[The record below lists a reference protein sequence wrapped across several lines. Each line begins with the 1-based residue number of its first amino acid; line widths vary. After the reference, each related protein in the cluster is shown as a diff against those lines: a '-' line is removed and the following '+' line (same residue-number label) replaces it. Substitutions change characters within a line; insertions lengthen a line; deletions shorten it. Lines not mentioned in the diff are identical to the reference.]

1 LYFLIILQQFI
12 SAGASIVAKS
22 VNYSLE
28 PTVIMLYRSLLSA
41 LFFGGWIAFRWKKLP
56 KIDKSDYWMLLILGI
71 MNIPLNQLLFI
82 WGLEYTVAPN
92 ASLAYSLTP
101 AFVVIL
107 SFLFLKVRYSK
118 QALLGII
125 IAFIGVFL
133 ILFEK
138 GLAIDSSKFLGDI
151 MVLSASFTWGI
162 VSMMMAKFIQK
173 YGAFYVTAISMV
185 VGFITYLP
193 IYALVGAPLEPQS
206 LSLQTLGELFYLG
219 IVTSV
224 VSYALYSFALS
235 RIETSKVAVFN
246 NLQPMLTTL
255 LAIIIFKEL
264 PSFQFVIGGVIAIVG
279 VVITQNSK

>member
-1 LYFLIILQQFI
+1 
-12 SAGASIVAKS
+12 
-22 VNYSLE
+22 
-28 PTVIMLYRSLLSA
+28 MLSA
-41 LFFGGWIAFRWKKLP
+41 LFFGGWIAICWKKLP
-56 KIDKSDYWMLLILGI
+56 KIDRSDYWMLFVLGI

-185 VGFITYLP
+185 IGFVTYLP
-193 IYALVGAPLEPQS
+193 IYALIGAPLELQS
-206 LSLQTLGELFYLG
+206 LSLQTIGEILYLG
-219 IVTSV
+219 LITSV

-246 NLQPMLTTL
+246 NLQPMLTTV

-264 PSFQFVIGGVIAIVG
+264 PSIQFVIGGVIAIVG
-279 VVITQNSK
+279 VIITQNSK